1 MICQRLC
8 LVKQIRKG
16 PAGFCGEEDVF
27 ATIRTHFE
35 KYHYLCDT
43 HTAVALKVYADY
55 VKSTGDDIVSVIDST
70 ASPYKFSAS
79 VLSALQDSTKDM
91 SEFEMVDELHRVS
104 GMDVPQPIEALQNK
118 AVRFREVCSKDEMSE
133 IVFKLLKI

>member
-1 MICQRLC
+1 M
-8 LVKQIRKG
+8 
-16 PAGFCGEEDVF
+16 
-27 ATIRTHFE
+27 
-35 KYHYLCDT
+35 
-43 HTAVALKVYADY
+43 YADY

-118 AVRFREVCSKDEMSE
+118 AVRFREVCSKDEMGE